1 MDNLSKK
8 TVILLQIVVIVF
20 IAILIKN
27 LCVNSS
33 TTSQQEGF
41 ACEDSCAS
49 NRSSSNDGCFITA
62 PKGCP
67 KKQTSFLNNENKD
80 ECIEDIN
87 ITDVNKLNPLECER
101 RKHTYIKN
109 CSISPEKPEDIKT
122 FFYNTSTDTFKSTFG
137 GWGKFKRAR
146 RSIRRP
152 SRWFSN
158 FSRVKKPS
166 AQEVK
171 LEGIASQN
179 NKIIFFS
186 KPNYQGE
193 VFSIDIPS
201 RRTKGYFNKKTQ
213 RFVVYDALSK
223 PPEFLRGPICIGS
236 VIIPDNRDVT
246 LSKFRNIKLVLKDD
260 DESNIDGANNIT
272 ISKPNIGEIQATYYE
287 ISPRLDTLDTYTAKQ
302 VLEHNKRKID
312 GLNRILTTN
321 IDELKENSIEKNET
335 QQETINNMCKR
346 ISKNVDKIINNIG
359 YRLINGRL

>member
-27 LCVNSS
+27 LCINSS

-49 NRSSSNDGCFITA
+49 NRNSSKDGCFIIA
-62 PKGCP
+62 PVGCP
-67 KKQTSFLNNENKD
+67 KKPSSFLTRNSRRGGK
-80 ECIEDIN
+80 CIQDIN
-87 ITDVNKLNPLECER
+87 QVDRNNPLECER
-101 RKHTYIKN
+101 RKYTYIKN
-109 CSISPEKPEDIKT
+109 CSVNPERPEDIKT
-122 FFYNTSTDTFKSTFG
+122 YFYKNGSLTAL
-137 GWGKFKRAR
+137 KR
-146 RSIRRP
+146 
-152 SRWFSN
+152 
-158 FSRVKKPS
+158 
-166 AQEVK
+166 E
-171 LEGIASQN
+171 LESIASN
-179 NKIIFFS
+179 ANKIIFFS

-213 RFVVYDALSK
+213 RFMVYDALSK

-236 VIIPDNRDVT
+236 VIIPDNHDVT

-260 DESNIDGANNIT
+260 DESNIDGANNIA

-287 ISPRLDTLDTYTAKQ
+287 ISPRLDTLDTHTANQ
-302 VLEHNKRKID
+302 VLEHNKRKIN
-312 GLNRILTTN
+312 GLNRILDTN
-321 IDELKENSIEKNET
+321 IEDLKDNSIEKYET
-335 QQETINNMCKR
+335 QQETINNMSKR

-359 YRLINGRL
+359 YRLMNGLL

>member
-27 LCVNSS
+27 LCVNSNS
-33 TTSQQEGF
+33 TSQQEGF

-67 KKQTSFLNNENKD
+67 KKPNSFLNNENNDK
-80 ECIEDIN
+80 CKEDIN
-87 ITDVNKLNPLECER
+87 ITDVNKSNPLECER

-109 CSISPEKPEDIKT
+109 CSVNQGRPENIKSNFYNSAITEGKTIKQERQEKQERLEDI
-122 FFYNTSTDTFKSTFG
+122 
-137 GWGKFKRAR
+137 A
-146 RSIRRP
+146 
-152 SRWFSN
+152 SR
-158 FSRVKKPS
+158 
-166 AQEVK
+166 
-171 LEGIASQN
+171 N

-186 KPNYQGE
+186 EPNYEGE

-213 RFVVYDALSK
+213 RFAVYDALSK
-223 PPEFLRGPICIGS
+223 PPDFSRGPICIGS
-236 VIIPDNRDVT
+236 VIIPDNHDSAFAT
-246 LSKFRNIKLVLKDD
+246 DKFRNIKLVLKDD
-260 DESNIDGANNIT
+260 EESNIDGANNIT
-272 ISKPNIGEIQATYYE
+272 ISNSNIGKIQATYYE